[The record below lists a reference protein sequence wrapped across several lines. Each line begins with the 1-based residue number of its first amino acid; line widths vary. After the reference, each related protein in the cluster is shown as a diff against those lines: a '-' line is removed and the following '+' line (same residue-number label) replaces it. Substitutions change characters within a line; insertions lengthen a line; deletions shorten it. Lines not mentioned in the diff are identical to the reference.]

1 MVDIKP
7 LSKNFEDEIKQAQ
20 TAEDLIDAIKPET
33 IGKDG
38 VPANSGQGQNVQS
51 LPKEGRRLKAEKE
64 LKRWNGELKIIDAYA
79 IICICIAFIC
89 IFATFNSNLSGAEKS
104 FYCFVYG
111 LIAVIS
117 YFLIKGY
124 DWVRKLIIAGSY
136 LNVALS
142 VYNVILKPAMALTFV
157 LPIVLSIIFIIFF
170 SSKSIKRHF

>member
-20 TAEDLIDAIKPET
+20 TAEELIDAIKPET
-33 IGKDG
+33 VGKDG

-79 IICICIAFIC
+79 IICICIAVIC
-89 IFATFNSNLSGAEKS
+89 IFVTFNSNLNETEKS
-104 FYCFVYG
+104 FYFFVCG
-111 LIAVIS
+111 CVAVIS

-124 DWVRKLIIAGSY
+124 DWVRKLIIVGSY
-136 LNVALS
+136 LDIALS
-142 VYNVILKPAMALTFV
+142 VYNIILRPATALTFV
-157 LPIVLSIIFIIFF
+157 LPIILSIIFIIFF